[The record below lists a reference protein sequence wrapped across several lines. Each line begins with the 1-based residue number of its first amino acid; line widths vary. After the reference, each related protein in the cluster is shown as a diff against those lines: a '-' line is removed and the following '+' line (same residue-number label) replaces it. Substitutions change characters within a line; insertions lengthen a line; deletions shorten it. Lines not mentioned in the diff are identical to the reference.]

1 MEAVTD
7 EMEILDTVVN
17 DVKAA
22 KMVVIWIG
30 RRKRV
35 LGPRKPC
42 RQDGSGSGCGKPRS
56 MSLGRSIEVE
66 RIFLL

>member
-7 EMEILDTVVN
+7 EMEILDTLVN

-30 RRKRV
+30 RRKRAP
-35 LGPRKPC
+35 GPRKPC
-42 RQDGSGSGCGKPRS
+42 RQETGWK
-56 MSLGRSIEVE
+56 
-66 RIFLL
+66 RIGMRKAEKYEFGESNRG